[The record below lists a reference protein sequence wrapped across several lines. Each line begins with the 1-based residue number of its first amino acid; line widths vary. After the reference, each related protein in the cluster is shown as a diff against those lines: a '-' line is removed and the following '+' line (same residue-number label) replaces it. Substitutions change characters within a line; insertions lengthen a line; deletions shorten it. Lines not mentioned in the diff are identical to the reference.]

1 MNEKEFKISIG
12 AVLKEARETRGFSQ
26 QQVADH
32 LGVTKQAISMWERGV
47 RMMNAKDLGDYCDY
61 LGISI
66 DAVFRRMK

>member
-1 MNEKEFKISIG
+1 MKEEEFKKSIG
-12 AVLKEARETRGFSQ
+12 SVLKEAREARGYSQ
-26 QQVADH
+26 QQVADR